1 MKYQLLKNTL
11 ALAKAGKWLVRDTED
26 DFFPDAL
33 HFADIQT
40 NLEDYL
46 AQREHRFLQIDV
58 IAHLTDFVPKANG
71 MLREAQWLHPTHRLL
86 YLAILHHLLPK
97 LDHHLPPEVY
107 SYRRDIEDADS
118 YPFPDKMG
126 RWKIFHNDF
135 RRACLDEETNVVLIT
150 DIASY
155 YDHISVDEL
164 CDRICTVLGA
174 AASEQDIE
182 VIELLRCL
190 LKQWSSGGCGI
201 PQNYDASSF
210 FASLFLIGADK
221 EILEKRYRYF
231 RWVDDIRI
239 CAKNKKQAVRA
250 LHDLQAALLRYRMF
264 LASDKTKII
273 EKGTPEF
280 DALIDVEDDAHISEL
295 EDVVAR
301 GNRAEIEEKLPTA
314 QRRLEFHAGPE
325 GDDRKFR
332 AFANRLMQVGEY
344 EEFKSRVN
352 LHLVPFVKRKLQ
364 ETPHKSDYW
373 SKILQEAP
381 PDQWLAEI
389 DSLLRTDPSVFN
401 WQRFYLWKLLTAA
414 NEITPDLV
422 LKAKSVIN
430 SPISDLEAYQAIICI
445 GRHGDNNDRET
456 LFVQYF
462 SPQRS
467 YLMQRAILIAM
478 QELPRDRRTKLYERA
493 LQSCP
498 EHSQLV
504 SYVSGLDEPRYGVRL
519 RAVRSLP
526 SEPRVIEIDFRRG
539 VGMVQGR
546 VVNYRLSRT
555 DYDYE

>member
-1 MKYQLLKNTL
+1 MKYQLLKSTL
-11 ALAKAGKWLVRDTED
+11 DLNHAGKWLVRDSED

-33 HFADIQT
+33 HFSDVQSR
-40 NLEDYL
+40 LEQYI
-46 AQREHRFLQIDV
+46 AQREHRYLQIDT
-58 IAHLTDFVPKANG
+58 IAHLKDYVPKASG
-71 MLREAQWLHPTHRLL
+71 MIREAEWIHPTHRLL
-86 YLAILHHLLPK
+86 YLAALHHLLPK
-97 LDHHLPPEVY
+97 LDHHVPPEVY
-107 SYRRDIEDADS
+107 SYRRDSEDENA

-135 RRACLDEETNVVLIT
+135 RQACLNEDTSAILIT

-164 CDRICTVLGA
+164 CDRFQSILGA
-174 AASEQDIE
+174 AASDEDKE
-182 VIELLRCL
+182 VISFLRCL
-190 LKQWSSGGCGI
+190 LKQWSTAGFGI

-210 FASLFLIGADK
+210 FGSLFLLGADK

-280 DALIDVEDDAHISEL
+280 EALIDVEDDAQISEL

-301 GNRAEIEEKLPTA
+301 GSRAEIEEKLPVA
-314 QRRLEFHAGPE
+314 QRRLEFHSGPE

-332 AFANRLMQVGEY
+332 AFANRLMQIGEY
-344 EEFKSRVN
+344 VDFKERVN
-352 LHLVPFVKRKLQ
+352 RHLIPFVIAKLSDA
-364 ETPHKSDYW
+364 PHKSDYW

-381 PDQWLAEI
+381 SGDWLPDV
-389 DSLLRTDPSVFN
+389 DNLLRQDASVFN
-401 WQRFYLWKLLTAA
+401 WQRFYLWKLLTASE
-414 NEITPDLV
+414 EITPDLFS
-422 LKAKSVIN
+422 KARSTIDN
-430 SPISDLEAYQAIICI
+430 LISDLEAYQAIICV
-445 GRHGDNNDRET
+445 GKHGDNQDRES

-467 YLMQRAILIAM
+467 YVIQRAILIAL
-478 QELPRDRRTKLYERA
+478 QELPGELRSKFYKRA
-493 LQSCP
+493 IDACP
-498 EHSQLV
+498 DHTQLIA
-504 SYVSGLDEPRYGVRL
+504 YLEALEGPRYGIQMRPARQLPDEPRDVK
-519 RAVRSLP
+519 A
-526 SEPRVIEIDFRRG
+526 EIKRG
-539 VGMVQGR
+539 IGMVQGK
-546 VVNYRLSRT
+546 VVRYRLSRA